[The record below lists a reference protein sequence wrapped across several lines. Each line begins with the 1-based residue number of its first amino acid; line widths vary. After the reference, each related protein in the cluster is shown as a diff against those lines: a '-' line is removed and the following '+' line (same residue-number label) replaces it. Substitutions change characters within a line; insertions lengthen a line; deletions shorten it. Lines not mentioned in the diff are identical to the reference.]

1 MKLRIMCI
9 FTTVLIA
16 VGCYFAYRYYLDV
29 IAPEQEIAAADS
41 EQQELF
47 EQIKPISAS
56 AQPTI
61 VSGDLSAE
69 TSVSETATDLL
80 EGAAEVNSSVVGWI
94 TIPGTH
100 IDYPIAQGEDNE
112 FYLYHG
118 FDGKLNQKL
127 GCPFLDYRCEPDFSG
142 LNSIVY
148 AHHMTRQRMF
158 ADVALFKDE
167 SFLQSHPTGTLTVH
181 DTVHMVR
188 FFAYLS
194 VPSDSPVY
202 QAEFANAEEKQKYL
216 AYLKDTASYLQETEI
231 DETSH
236 LLLLSTCTFEYE
248 TARGVLA
255 GVIVD

>member
-1 MKLRIMCI
+1 MKLRIMGI
-9 FTTVLIA
+9 FATVLIA

-29 IAPEQEIAAADS
+29 IVPEQEIAAADS

-47 EQIKPISAS
+47 EQIKPSPSPVKMTEAFS
-56 AQPTI
+56 
-61 VSGDLSAE
+61 VSPAE
-69 TSVSETATDLL
+69 TVVLETVPDLL
-80 EGAAEVNSSVVGWI
+80 EGAAEINSSVVGWI

-167 SFLQSHPTGTLTVH
+167 SFMLSHPTGTLTEH
-181 DTVHMVR
+181 DTVHTVQ

-202 QAEFANAEEKQKYL
+202 QAEFADAEEKQKYL
-216 AYLKDTASYLQETEI
+216 AYLKDTASYYQETEI
-231 DETSH
+231 DENSH

-255 GVIVD
+255 GVIVE